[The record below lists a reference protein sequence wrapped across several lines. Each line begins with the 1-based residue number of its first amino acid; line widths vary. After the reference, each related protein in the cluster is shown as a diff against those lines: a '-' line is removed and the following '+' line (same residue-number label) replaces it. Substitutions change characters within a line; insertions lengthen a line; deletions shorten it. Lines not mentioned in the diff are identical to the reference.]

1 MKIKVSGVKE
11 RRATQLVRELY
22 EQGITVERIYGMYF
36 EWDAIN
42 SHKASEEE
50 RGRLTVADASR
61 PSWLRKAR
69 YSNGILKSTDARD
82 YRFGITHP
90 RHQVWGHDS

>member
-1 MKIKVSGVKE
+1 MKGNVMKIKVSGAKE

-50 RGRLTVADASR
+50 RGRLTVADAV
-61 PSWLRKAR
+61 LFNNLAKQTKLAKE
-69 YSNGILKSTDARD
+69 GKV
-82 YRFGITHP
+82 F
-90 RHQVWGHDS
+90 